1 MCIRDSPCA
10 ARLCG
15 SGIREEH
22 RHAALADDMAG
33 QRQVRID
40 LGDIFGIFVRSG
52 GKHGV
57 DRAGAQLIAG
67 TDDTLQTRLRAV
79 CDRGAAALQTGKTS
93 CV

>member
-1 MCIRDSPCA
+1 MRPGIAENFGVDPCA

-15 SGIREEH
+15 SGILEEH

-52 GKHGV
+52 GKYGV
-57 DRAGAQLIAG
+57 DRAGA
-67 TDDTLQTRLRAV
+67 
-79 CDRGAAALQTGKTS
+79 
-93 CV
+93 